1 MAPTAG
7 VTAYLFLECTSG
19 RLKEVLARLKR
30 VHGVRDAH
38 IVTGNYDIIAL
49 VEAPDLAALSDAV
62 LSKVQ
67 AIPGVY
73 KTTTNVA
80 VE

>member
-1 MAPTAG
+1 MG
-7 VTAYLFLECTSG
+7 VTAYLFVECASG
-19 RLKEVLARLKR
+19 RLKDVLGKLKR
-30 VHGVRDAH
+30 VAGVRDVH

-49 VEAPDLAALSDAV
+49 VEAEDLRALSDAI
-62 LSKVQ
+62 LSKIQ

>member
-1 MAPTAG
+1 MG
-7 VTAYLFLECTSG
+7 VTAYLFVECVSG
-19 RLKEVLARLKR
+19 RHKDVLGRLKR
-30 VHGVRDAH
+30 VTGVRSAH

-49 VEAPDLAALSDAV
+49 VEATDLRVLTDAV

>member
-1 MAPTAG
+1 MG
-7 VTAYLFLECTSG
+7 VTAYLFVECASG
-19 RLKEVLARLKR
+19 RLKDVLGKLKR
-30 VHGVRDAH
+30 VGGVRDAH

-49 VEAPDLAALSDAV
+49 VEAEDLRALSAAI
-62 LSKVQ
+62 LSKIQ

>member
-1 MAPTAG
+1 MG
-7 VTAYLFLECTSG
+7 VTAYLFVECAPG
-19 RLKEVLARLKR
+19 RLKEVLGKLKR
-30 VHGVRDAH
+30 VAGVRDAH

-49 VEAPDLAALSDAV
+49 VEAQDLRAISDAI
-62 LSKVQ
+62 LSKIQ

>member
-1 MAPTAG
+1 MG
-7 VTAYLFLECTSG
+7 IIAYLFVECASG
-19 RLKEVLARLKR
+19 RLKDVLETLKR
-30 VHGVRDAH
+30 VAGVRDAH
-38 IVTGNYDIIAL
+38 IVTGNYDIIAV
-49 VEAPDLAALSDAV
+49 VEAKDLGALSDAI
-62 LSKVQ
+62 LSKIQ

>member
-1 MAPTAG
+1 MAANAG
-7 VTAYLFLECTSG
+7 VTAYLFLECASG
-19 RLKEVLARLKR
+19 TLKEVLGKLKR
-30 VHGVRDAH
+30 VNGVRNAH

-49 VEAPDLAALSDAV
+49 VEAQDLAALSDAI
-62 LSKVQ
+62 LSKIQ
-67 AIPGVY
+67 AIQGVY

>member
-1 MAPTAG
+1 MG
-7 VTAYLFLECTSG
+7 ITAYLFLECTSG
-19 RLKEVLARLKR
+19 RLKEVLAKLKQ
-30 VHGVRDAH
+30 VPGVREAH

-49 VEAPDLAALSDAV
+49 VDAKDLAALSEAI
-62 LSKVQ
+62 LSKIQ
-67 AIPGVY
+67 AIPGVH

>member
-1 MAPTAG
+1 MA
-7 VTAYLFLECTSG
+7 VTAYLFLECTAG
-19 RLKEVLARLKR
+19 RLKEVLAKVKR
-30 VHGVRDAH
+30 VGGVRHAH
-38 IVTGNYDIIAL
+38 IVTGSYDIIAL
-49 VEAPDLAALSDAV
+49 VEAQDLRALTEAI
-62 LSKVQ
+62 LSKIQ